1 MSSSVLFI
9 THIIILSLYYNVTL
23 AEQLTKTLT
32 ETADLR
38 SYQKQ
43 IKLLGS
49 KVENSYPKWIKLKV
63 KQRATLCCCCTIC
76 NQC

>member
-1 MSSSVLFI
+1 MSSLVLFI

-43 IKLLGS
+43 IKLL
-49 KVENSYPKWIKLKV
+49 ENSYPKWIKLKV

>member
-9 THIIILSLYYNVTL
+9 THIILSLYYNVRL

-38 SYQKQ
+38 FYPKQ
-43 IKLLGS
+43 IKLLDS
-49 KVENSYPKWIKLKV
+49 KVENSYLKWIKLRV

-76 NQC
+76 DQC